1 MEEYQIEN
9 DYSFREQFH
18 ISKTNIFWKTV
29 DWLAYKLN
37 YAAKIY
43 DRTVGNEY
51 RNESKKFELTKSKK
65 ILHIGCGSYPL
76 TAMVLAEIDGAK
88 VVTIDNNIRAVK
100 RAKKVIKRK
109 NLNGKIKIEYGK
121 GTNYVL
127 DEFDTIIVSGCS
139 MPKLKVLEHVLK
151 NAKSK
156 SKIVARLSSKDVD
169 RIKNSLNSDKNIKIV
184 KKIKNHL
191 FPNTTWDSFLIKK
204 E

>member
-1 MEEYQIEN
+1 MEEQPIEN

-18 ISKTNIFWKTV
+18 INKTNLFWKTV

-51 RNESKKFELTKSKK
+51 RNERKKFDLTKSKK
-65 ILHIGCGSYPL
+65 ILHIGCGSYPI

-88 VVTIDNNIRAVK
+88 LVTIDNDVRAVK
-100 RAKKVIKRK
+100 RAKEVIKRK
-109 NLNGKIKIEYGK
+109 NLNGKINVEFGK
-121 GTNYVL
+121 GTDYNL
-127 DEFDTIIVSGCS
+127 DKFDTIIVSGCS
-139 MPKLKVLEHVLK
+139 MPKIKVLEHVLK

-156 SKIVARLSSKDVD
+156 SKIIARFTSKDID
-169 RIKNSLNSDKNIKIV
+169 KIKNNLNPNQNIKIV

-191 FPNTTWDSFLIKK
+191 FPNSSWDSFLITKG
-204 E
+204 